1 MPVDQDVNE
10 VSGSENDNDHVKS
23 SGYVAIIGKPNVGKS
38 TLMNYFL
45 GKKISITSRKPQ
57 TTRHRILG
65 IKTTEDAQIVFVDT
79 PGLHLKQ
86 KHEMNRVMN
95 SAARNVLGE
104 VDIVLFLI
112 EAMRWDSEDA
122 SVLRQLKALSIPVIL
137 VINKID
143 DIKHKEELLPFME
156 NLAKQMDF
164 KTLVPISAKTG
175 LQVDDLENTI
185 IKLLPHEGNLFPPE
199 QFTDRSDRFIASEFV
214 REKLMRLLG
223 DEIPYE
229 LAVTVEAMEE
239 EDDIMKI
246 SVIIWVGRETQ
257 KSIVIGKNGAVLK
270 EAGTQARKD
279 LEIYFGKKVL
289 LKSWVKVK
297 SNWSDD
303 ARALTDFGID

>member
-1 MPVDQDVNE
+1 MMTT
-10 VSGSENDNDHVKS
+10 H

-65 IKTTEDAQIVFVDT
+65 IKTTDESQIVFVDT
-79 PGLHLKQ
+79 PGLHLEQ

-95 SAARNVLGE
+95 RAARNVLGE
-104 VDIVLFLI
+104 VDVVLFLI
-112 EAMRWDSEDA
+112 EAMRWDSEDFA
-122 SVLRQLKALSIPVIL
+122 VLRQLKALSLPVIL

-143 DIKHKEELLPFME
+143 EIKQKGDLLPFME

-164 KTLVPISAKTG
+164 KTIVPISAKTG
-175 LQVDDLENTI
+175 LQVDDLEKI
-185 IKLLPHEGNLFPPE
+185 ITELLPHEGNLFPPE
-199 QFTDRSDRFIASEFV
+199 QFTDRTDRFIASEFV

-229 LAVTVEAMEE
+229 LTVGVEAMEE
-239 EDDIMKI
+239 EEGIVKI
-246 SVIIWVGRETQ
+246 SVIIWVARETQ
-257 KSIVIGKNGAVLK
+257 KSIVIGKNGEVLK
-270 EAGTQARKD
+270 QVGTQARKD
-279 LEIYFGKKVL
+279 LEDYFGKKVL

-297 SNWSDD
+297 NGWSDD
-303 ARALTDFGID
+303 ARALSEFGIE

>member
-1 MPVDQDVNE
+1 MTT
-10 VSGSENDNDHVKS
+10 H

-65 IKTTEDAQIVFVDT
+65 IKTTDESQIVFVDT
-79 PGLHLKQ
+79 PGLHLEQ

-95 SAARNVLGE
+95 RAARNVLGE
-104 VDIVLFLI
+104 VDVVLFLI
-112 EAMRWDSEDA
+112 EAMRWDSEDFA
-122 SVLRQLKALSIPVIL
+122 VLRQLKALSLPVIL

-143 DIKHKEELLPFME
+143 EIKQKGDLLPFME

-164 KTLVPISAKTG
+164 KTIVPISAKTG
-175 LQVDDLENTI
+175 LQVDDLEKI
-185 IKLLPHEGNLFPPE
+185 ITELLPHEGNLFPPE
-199 QFTDRSDRFIASEFV
+199 QFTDRTDRFIASEFV

-229 LAVTVEAMEE
+229 LTVGVEAMEE
-239 EDDIMKI
+239 EEGIVKI
-246 SVIIWVGRETQ
+246 SVIIWVARETQ
-257 KSIVIGKNGAVLK
+257 KSIVIGKNGEVLK
-270 EAGTQARKD
+270 QVGTQARKD
-279 LEIYFGKKVL
+279 LEDYFGKKVL

-297 SNWSDD
+297 NGWSDD
-303 ARALTDFGID
+303 ARALSEFGIE